1 MPQEKN
7 KSDFKDAFALLAL
20 VSTIFMIILSV
31 LIVFKIKNTNRE
43 FNYIG
48 RNPESIKTMSFR
60 GDSKVTAIPD
70 IAVVSMGLTVEKK
83 KVSDAQ
89 AESTKT
95 MNAFITKL
103 KATGIDSKDIKTNNY
118 SVYPQYDWT
127 SSKQVLRGY
136 QVTQNVEIK
145 IRNLDKIS
153 EVLGFVGE
161 FNLNQVGDLRF
172 DVDNKEEYLKQAKE
186 EAIKKAKINAEETA
200 KSLGIQLGRIVSYD
214 EYADNVSVYNGYP
227 MYAKSEMMV
236 DDLGG
241 AAPEVSVGNAEL
253 KMNVGITYEIN

>member
-7 KSDFKDAFALLAL
+7 KNDFKDVFALLAL
-20 VSTIFMIILSV
+20 ISTIFMIILSV
-31 LIVFKIKNTNRE
+31 FFVFKIKNAARE

-60 GDSKVTAIPD
+60 GDAKVSVIPD
-70 IAVVSMGLTVEKK
+70 IAVVSMGISVEKK
-83 KVSDAQ
+83 TVSDAQ

-95 MNAFITKL
+95 MNAFIAKL

-118 SVYPQYDWT
+118 NVYPQYDWT
-127 SSKQVLRGY
+127 STKQILRGY
-136 QVTQNVEIK
+136 QISQNVEIK
-145 IRNLDKIS
+145 IRNLDKVS
-153 EVLGFVGE
+153 EILGFAGE

-172 DVDNKEEYLKQAKE
+172 DVDNKEQYLKQAKE
-186 EAIKKAKINAEETA
+186 DAIKKAKLNAQETA
-200 KSLGIQLGRIVSYD
+200 RSLGIELGRIVSYD
-214 EYADNVSVYNGYP
+214 EYSDNTSVYNGYP
-227 MYAKSEMMV
+227 MYSKSVRDEG
-236 DDLGG
+236 LGG